1 MEEIDKLFSAWYR
14 AMMFDSTGRLGHQER
29 NELVSYANEHQEDL
43 KAWALR
49 ELEEPKFEN
58 LWIPEILDASLSDNL
73 PVPSKKSLIEIV
85 SLNTDDLYMIRC
97 NSWLNH
103 LKGTSGI
110 NYYKDYQEYH
120 NYLQKNYIPWS
131 PNKEDDPN
139 PSYKEF
145 IENRNKYE

>member
-1 MEEIDKLFSAWYR
+1 MEEIDKLFSTWYR
-14 AMMFDSTGRLGHQER
+14 AIIFDSTGRLGHQEQD
-29 NELVSYANEHQEDL
+29 ELVSYAKEHQEDL
-43 KAWALR
+43 KAWALK

-73 PVPSKKSLIEIV
+73 PVPSKKSLVEIV

>member
-1 MEEIDKLFSAWYR
+1 MEEIDKLFSTWYR
-14 AMMFDSTGRLGHQER
+14 AIMFDSTGRLGHQER
-29 NELVSYANEHQEDL
+29 DELVSYAKEHQEDL
-43 KAWALR
+43 KAWALK

-73 PVPSKKSLIEIV
+73 PVPSKKNLVEIV

>member
-1 MEEIDKLFSAWYR
+1 MEEIDKLFSTWYR
-14 AMMFDSTGRLGHQER
+14 ATMFDSTGRLGHQER
-29 NELVSYANEHQEDL
+29 NELVSYAKEHQEDL
-43 KAWALR
+43 KVWALR
-49 ELEEPKFEN
+49 KLEEPKFEN
-58 LWIPEILDASLSDNL
+58 LRIPEILDASLSDNL
-73 PVPSKKSLIEIV
+73 PVPSKKSLVKIV

-131 PNKEDDPN
+131 PNKEEDPN

>member
-1 MEEIDKLFSAWYR
+1 MEEIDKLFSTWYR
-14 AMMFDSTGRLGHQER
+14 AIMFDSTGRLGHQER
-29 NELVSYANEHQEDL
+29 DELVSYAKEHQEDL

-73 PVPSKKSLIEIV
+73 PVPSKKSLVEIV

>member
-14 AMMFDSTGRLGHQER
+14 TMMFDSTGRLGHQER
-29 NELVSYANEHQEDL
+29 DELVSYAKEHQEDL

-58 LWIPEILDASLSDNL
+58 LRIPEILDASLSDNL
-73 PVPSKKSLIEIV
+73 PVPSKKKLIEIV